1 MSIKALVTE
10 HIRIEEADRKI
21 RQRRFRLQDKLAYA
35 TGEMVESHEEKGRF
49 VLITENDE
57 GVAQIATDMSLAEV
71 FLILD
76 VIKYSLLANPEQTT
90 IH

>member
-1 MSIKALVTE
+1 
-10 HIRIEEADRKI
+10 
-21 RQRRFRLQDKLAYA
+21 
-35 TGEMVESHEEKGRF
+35 MVESYEQKGSF
-49 VLITENDE
+49 VLITKNDE

-76 VIKYSLLANPEQTT
+76 VIKYSLLANPEKTT